1 MFSTEFNGYNKNEVD
16 KYIADLKATYEK
28 SLMEEKLKVLE
39 AERKV
44 LEYKNKQKNIMK
56 VLESFKKEEAEG
68 NRNIEILR
76 GEQLRMIYQNL
87 QSFLEELNSRYPGIL
102 LNSTYKKLITDI
114 ETVLGK
120 TDARKSEII
129 STGTENDPM
138 RILLSKMQDKKQ
150 QESPKEIRI
159 ERANFDRDK
168 TSLIKPVCDMELQEN
183 DGNNDYDNLVDKF
196 LNTKPTDEKPLK
208 QNKLQ
213 QTSGFDF
220 MEAVNPHEDLN
231 EIMKAFDF
239 FNDENNKPKS
249 GEYNFDD

>member
-1 MFSTEFNGYNKNEVD
+1 MFSTEFNGYSKNEVD
-16 KYIADLKATYEK
+16 SYIADLKASYEK

-44 LEYKNKQKNIMK
+44 LEYKNKQKSIMK
-56 VLESFKKEEAEG
+56 VLESYKKEEAEG
-68 NRNIEILR
+68 NRNLEILR

-87 QSFLEELNSRYPGIL
+87 QEFLEEINARYPGIL
-102 LNSTYKKLITDI
+102 LNSTYKKLIIDI
-114 ETVLGK
+114 ETVLNK

-150 QESPKEIRI
+150 QESPKEIKI
-159 ERANFDRDK
+159 ERANFDKDK
-168 TSLIKPVCDMELQEN
+168 TSLIKPVCDMEMQSDDE
-183 DGNNDYDNLVDKF
+183 NNDYDNLVDKF
-196 LNTKPTDEKPLK
+196 LNTKPTEEQPLK
-208 QNKLQ
+208 QHKLQ
-213 QTSGFDF
+213 QTNGFDF

>member
-1 MFSTEFNGYNKNEVD
+1 MFSTEFNGYNRNEVD
-16 KYIADLKATYEK
+16 EYIAGLKAEYEK

-102 LNSTYKKLITDI
+102 LNSTYKKLIIDI
-114 ETVLGK
+114 ERILSK
-120 TDARKSEII
+120 TDARKSEVI

-159 ERANFDRDK
+159 ERSSFDRDK
-168 TSLIKPVCDMELQEN
+168 TSLIKPECDMEMQAN
-183 DGNNDYDNLVDKF
+183 DENNDYDNLVDKF
-196 LNTKPTDEKPLK
+196 LNTKPTDEKPLN
-208 QNKLQ
+208 QHKLQ

-239 FNDENNKPKS
+239 FNDENNKPKN

>member
-1 MFSTEFNGYNKNEVD
+1 MFSTEINGYNKDEVD
-16 KYIADLKATYEK
+16 KYVANLKASYEK

-44 LEYKNKQKNIMK
+44 LEYKNKQKNIMR

-87 QSFLEELNSRYPGIL
+87 QSFLEELNSRYPGII
-102 LNSTYKKLITDI
+102 LNSSYKKLVVDI
-114 ETVLGK
+114 ESILNK
-120 TDARKSEII
+120 ADARKSEII

-150 QESPKEIRI
+150 QENPKEIKI
-159 ERANFDRDK
+159 ERVNFDRDK
-168 TSLIKPVCDMELQEN
+168 TSLIKPVCEMEMQTDEET
-183 DGNNDYDNLVDKF
+183 GDYDNLVDKF
-196 LNTKPTDEKPLK
+196 LNTKPTEEKPLN
-208 QNKLQ
+208 QHKLQ

-239 FNDENNKPKS
+239 FNDENNKPKE